1 MLVAHP
7 SGMRPS
13 VVQLFGPLHCV
24 RNVRNL
30 LNGDLPIAVVVPH
43 GAAVF
48 SSREDSSVHKKTAPK
63 GGCSLGG

>member
-1 MLVAHP
+1 
-7 SGMRPS
+7 
-13 VVQLFGPLHCV
+13 
-24 RNVRNL
+24 